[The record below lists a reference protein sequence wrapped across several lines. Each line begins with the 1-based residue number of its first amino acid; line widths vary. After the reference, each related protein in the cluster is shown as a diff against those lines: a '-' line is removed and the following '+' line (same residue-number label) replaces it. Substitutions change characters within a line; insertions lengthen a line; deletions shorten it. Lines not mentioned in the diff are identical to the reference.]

1 MLILAASGN
10 PLEHALDHPLTWFG
24 HDIGHT
30 LAGIGIT
37 KQVFMLFL
45 SAALLCIIFVG
56 RARKMQAGER
66 VPHGWGN
73 FVEALLLFIRD
84 EVVRPVVGTHGDRFL
99 PFVWTIFF
107 LILISNLLG
116 LIPGCATATGNI
128 SVNASLAGIS
138 FLAWH
143 MWGIRSVGVV
153 KYAKC
158 IVPHVPLVLW
168 PLMLVIEIV
177 GHFVRP
183 FALTVRLFANMFA
196 GHIAIATV
204 LGFTTAL
211 TAGSS
216 TWLSGGAVAAV
227 SVLGAAAL
235 MLFEI
240 FVAVLQAFIFT
251 TLTTVFIGMSVHP
264 EH

>member
-1 MLILAASGN
+1 MILLASGN
-10 PLEHALDHPLTWFG
+10 PLEHALDRPLSWFG
-24 HDIGHT
+24 EDVGNA
-30 LAGIGIT
+30 LAGVGIT
-37 KQVFMLFL
+37 KQVFMLFA
-45 SAALLCIIFVG
+45 SATILCVIFVA
-56 RARKMQAGER
+56 RARKVRAGER

-73 FVEALLLFIRD
+73 FLEALLLFIRD
-84 EVVRPVVGTHGDRFL
+84 EVVRPVVGRHGDRFL
-99 PFVWTIFF
+99 PFIWTVFF
-107 LILISNLLG
+107 LILICNLLG
-116 LIPGCATATGNI
+116 LIPGCASATGNI
-128 SVNASLAGIS
+128 SVNAALAGIS

-143 MWGIRSVGVV
+143 AWGIRSVGVV

-158 IVPHVPLVLW
+158 VVPHVPLFLW
-168 PLMLVIEIV
+168 PLMLVIEVV

-183 FALTVRLFANMFA
+183 FALTMRLFANMFA

-204 LGFTTAL
+204 LAFTAAL
-211 TAGSS
+211 TANPS
-216 TWLSGGAVAAV
+216 TWLSGGAIACV

-235 MLFEI
+235 TLFEV